1 MQVWKR
7 DWAVATRVS
16 AVAVGASAVALLALL
31 VGLYVVVTG
40 QLQATVDA
48 GLAARSADLQRSV
61 DTEGAQV
68 IAAETY
74 AELYDGAVVQVSP
87 ALRGSD
93 PLVPD
98 LGQVPTSGS
107 LLLTRELAV
116 RAGREDLELRVLA
129 RTLPGGRVLTVGAS
143 LQPQKE
149 VAERLLVGLA
159 VTGPMLLLLVA
170 GAVRGA
176 VRSALRPVGS
186 LTREAGRI
194 SAAED
199 TRRLL
204 PAVPGSDEIALLA
217 STLNAMLSRLSV
229 AFERER
235 AFVDEASHE
244 LRTPVAVL
252 RGEIELAL
260 SDLDDRAGV
269 ETSLRAALTESE
281 RLSRLAEDLLVLARG
296 RTGGLVLRVDT
307 LDVDVLLHDTARR
320 LGRAIEIRVEVAD
333 DAHRWSGDRD
343 RLEQVLTN
351 LVVNAAAAGSGVV
364 LLRAEVIGGDSGAAR
379 RLVLSVQDDGPG
391 FAPDFAPLAFE
402 RFSRADPARTR
413 SGGAGL
419 GLALVAAI
427 VHAAGGTVA
436 AGNDSALGGAAV
448 RVRLP
453 APDVTG

>member
-1 MQVWKR
+1 MQGWTR

-68 IAAETY
+68 VAAETY
-74 AELYDGAVVQVSP
+74 AELYDDAVVQVSP
-87 ALRGSD
+87 ALRGAG

-98 LGQVPTSGS
+98 LGRVRTSGS

-116 RAGREDLELRVLA
+116 RGGREEIELRVLA

-143 LQPQKE
+143 LQPQQE

-159 VTGPMLLLLVA
+159 VTGPLLLLLVA
-170 GAVRGA
+170 LAVRGA
-176 VRSALRPVGS
+176 VRSALRPVGT
-186 LTREAGRI
+186 LTREADRI

-204 PAVPGSDEIALLA
+204 PAVPGTDEIALLA
-217 STLNAMLSRLSV
+217 ATLNAMLSRLSV

-260 SDLDDRAGV
+260 SDLDDRTGV
-269 ETSLRAALTESE
+269 ETSLKAALTEAE

-307 LDVDVLLHDTARR
+307 LDVDALLHDTADR
-320 LGRAIEIRVEVAD
+320 LGRGIEIRVEVAD
-333 DAHRWSGDRD
+333 DAQRWTGDRD
-343 RLEQVLTN
+343 RLDQVLTN
-351 LVVNAAAAGSGVV
+351 LVVNAVAAGSGVV
-364 LLRAEVIGGDSGAAR
+364 LLTAELDHDVPGTGR
-379 RLVLSVQDDGPG
+379 CLLLSVQDDGPG

-436 AGNDSALGGAAV
+436 AGDDSALGGAAV

-453 APDVTG
+453 DPSVTG